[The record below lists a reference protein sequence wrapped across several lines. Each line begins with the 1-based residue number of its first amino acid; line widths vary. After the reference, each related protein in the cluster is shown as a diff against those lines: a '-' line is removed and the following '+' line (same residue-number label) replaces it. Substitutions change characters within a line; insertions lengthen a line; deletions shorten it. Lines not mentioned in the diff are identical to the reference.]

1 MRFIT
6 SRFVIFIY
14 SSEAY
19 NTLFS
24 LHIRNPISDSKC
36 SEIMA
41 ELIGQIEDTESLD
54 SVLSMVLEACTPLQ
68 KEAEANSGSPTIL
81 NLELLSIMVGK
92 PFSAK
97 DANNIEI
104 FVNTNHFLAAL
115 KFIAEKHLLV
125 RYSIVIIERL
135 L

>member
-1 MRFIT
+1 
-6 SRFVIFIY
+6 
-14 SSEAY
+14 
-19 NTLFS
+19 
-24 LHIRNPISDSKC
+24 
-36 SEIMA
+36 MA